1 MIDTLNCNGKILSLK
16 YPLVMGIINVT
27 PDSFYSSSRVSE
39 PVHAIQRAGNMI
51 REGAEIIDIGAVSS
65 RPGAEFIS
73 VEAELERLMAVLR
86 PVRKEFPNVLIS
98 IDTFRAEI
106 AQQSLNEGANIINDI
121 SAGTLDPNII
131 EVVSNHKVP
140 YIFMHMQ
147 GVPET
152 MQKKPK
158 YDDVVSDILKFMFN
172 RIRYLRSKGIE
183 QLIADPGFGFGKS
196 LDDNYQLLDKLEV
209 FKILEIPLLVGIS
222 RKSMLYKLLGI
233 TSEQSLNATTAAHV
247 IALQKGAKILR
258 VHDVREASEVIRIVK
273 KIDELA
279 QMP

>member
-258 VHDVREASEVIRIVK
+258 VHDVREAAEVIRIVK

>member
-1 MIDTLNCNGKILSLK
+1 
-16 YPLVMGIINVT
+16 MGIINVT

-258 VHDVREASEVIRIVK
+258 VHDVREAAEVIRIVK